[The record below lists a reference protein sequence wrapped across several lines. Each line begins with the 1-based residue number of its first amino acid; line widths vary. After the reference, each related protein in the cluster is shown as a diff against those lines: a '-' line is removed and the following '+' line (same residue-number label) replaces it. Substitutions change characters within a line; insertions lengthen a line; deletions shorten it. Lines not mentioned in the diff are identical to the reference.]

1 MNLKKMT
8 DKELSDERLFII
20 NWAKKNKINLKST
33 EKFNVNLKKRLNA
46 LSLEKLRRIS
56 ESL

>member
-1 MNLKKMT
+1 MT